1 MIDQGTALI
10 KFSESEIECLVN
22 SLYMTTSLKVPTE
35 NNGDWKTPYRMLL
48 KEVEGINYK
57 LKEKKRDIIN
67 DTSKE
72 SYQAPEKCEDCND

>member
-1 MIDQGTALI
+1 MQDQGTALI
-10 KFSESEIECLVN
+10 KFSETEIECLVN

-48 KEVEGINYK
+48 KEVEGINYQ

-67 DTSKE
+67 DKKAN
-72 SYQAPEKCEDCND
+72 YQAPESCETCND

>member
-1 MIDQGTALI
+1 MQNQGTELI

-48 KEVEGINYK
+48 KEVEGINYQ
-57 LKEKKRDIIN
+57 LKEKKRDIAN
-67 DTSKE
+67 DKKTN
-72 SYQAPEKCEDCND
+72 YQAPEKCEDCND

>member
-1 MIDQGTALI
+1 MQNQGTALI

-48 KEVEGINYK
+48 KEVEGINYQ
-57 LKEKKRDIIN
+57 LKEKKRDITN
-67 DTSKE
+67 DKKTN
-72 SYQAPEKCEDCND
+72 YQTPEKCEDCND

>member
-1 MIDQGTALI
+1 MQNQGTALI

-48 KEVEGINYK
+48 KEVEGINYQ
-57 LKEKKRDIIN
+57 LKEKKRDITN
-67 DTSKE
+67 DKKTN
-72 SYQAPEKCEDCND
+72 YQAPEKCENCND

>member
-1 MIDQGTALI
+1 MQNQGTALI

-48 KEVEGINYK
+48 KEVEGINYQ
-57 LKEKKRDIIN
+57 LKDKKRDIAN
-67 DTSKE
+67 DKKTN
-72 SYQAPEKCEDCND
+72 YQAPEKCEDCND

>member
-1 MIDQGTALI
+1 MQDQGTALI
-10 KFSESEIECLVN
+10 KFSETEIECLVN

-48 KEVEGINYK
+48 KEVEGINYQ

-67 DTSKE
+67 DKKTNYQTPE
-72 SYQAPEKCEDCND
+72 SCKDCND